1 MSAQTLD
8 EVVFV
13 PFPIRL
19 YRDLLDRHGTRVN
32 SVIENVVEDY
42 IDRTADSA
50 PKEVRNRGAG
60 VIWETLFL
68 PEKTRLRTKHR
79 DQYKYA
85 EVKGDNIIY
94 SEKSFSSVSKA
105 VNSMRANTSNN
116 AWNVLEVL
124 LPNSTEWVQ
133 ASRIRR

>member
-1 MSAQTLD
+1 MSTQTLD

-32 SVIENVVEDY
+32 SVIEQVVDDFL
-42 IDRTADSA
+42 DRTADSEPA
-50 PKEVRNRGAG
+50 AVRNRGAG
-60 VIWETLFL
+60 VFWGTLFL

-79 DQYKYA
+79 DHYQYA
-85 EVKGDNIIY
+85 DIKGDSIVY
-94 SEKSFSSVSKA
+94 AGQSFSSVSKA
-105 VNSMRANTSNN
+105 ANRMRANTSNN
-116 AWNVLEVL
+116 AWKVLEVL
-124 LPNSTEWVQ
+124 LPSSTEWVQ